1 MKKAGNMI
9 LALLIAFVLVRLQR
23 GAQCP
28 RRDAVSEQH
37 HAYRLIRIPIQIR
50 TGIPAYRR
58 MRRLAICRATARGN
72 TYGNGYTGNNDTPST
87 EAR

>member
-1 MKKAGNMI
+1 
-9 LALLIAFVLVRLQR
+9 
-23 GAQCP
+23 
-28 RRDAVSEQH
+28 
-37 HAYRLIRIPIQIR
+37 
-50 TGIPAYRR
+50 